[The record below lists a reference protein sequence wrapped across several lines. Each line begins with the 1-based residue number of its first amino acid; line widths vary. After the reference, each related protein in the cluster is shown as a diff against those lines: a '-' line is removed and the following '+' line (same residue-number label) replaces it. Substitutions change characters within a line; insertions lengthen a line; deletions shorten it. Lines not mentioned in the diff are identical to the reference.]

1 MLHLSGGPKNENNTS
16 ALKQIPNDKLEN
28 FYKHQYYNLEVQK
41 TKLEWDSLVIL
52 PQCKTVINIEVK
64 LGNKHFGNKLD
75 LLEHAAKQTEKHN
88 DYFQKVFGPT
98 LSEGWNF
105 VRAACVPYL
114 TVSENYYKPC
124 SNCKQYILKE
134 KDMFDLLPKFNSILN
149 NLNSVSKEEY
159 KVEFDNIVSGI
170 IGYASLNRCNKLHK
184 LIVDPIDYSKQ
195 TERGLTGKNPG
206 ISGENEVQY
215 YMLIPTQFNAI
226 HLNKPIMVLYGD
238 FGTGKTY
245 VLKERA
251 KRCAEKYRNRKIVYF
266 NLTATREPDGG
277 VFFEYLT
284 PTVMDLIPEQ
294 YFEDYPNV
302 RVITVKDL
310 FPDPNHEKEVTR
322 NDFYHA
328 ISNFLSNNYCD
339 HLFIDEML
347 VLNKFLIPDSVETVC
362 VALRVY
368 ENKQGCYEMWTNQ
381 MKCNHNAI
389 QFFLTANMRKSEI

>member
-1 MLHLSGGPKNENNTS
+1 MSGGPKNENNTS

-28 FYKHQYYNLEVQK
+28 FYKYQYYSLEVQK

-215 YMLIPTQFNAI
+215 YMLTPTQFNAI

-266 NLTATREPDGG
+266 NLTATREPAGR
-277 VFFEYLT
+277 FFYEYST
-284 PTVMDLIPEQ
+284 PTVMDLIAEH
-294 YFEDYPNV
+294 YFEEYPNV
-302 RVITVKDL
+302 RVICCKELVEYL
-310 FPDPNHEKEVTR
+310 PDHEKKRKITVS
-322 NDFYHA
+322 D
-328 ISNFLSNNYCD
+328 IFLYVKHFC
-339 HLFIDEML
+339 F
-347 VLNKFLIPDSVETVC
+347 
-362 VALRVY
+362 
-368 ENKQGCYEMWTNQ
+368 Q
-381 MKCNHNAI
+381 
-389 QFFLTANMRKSEI
+389 